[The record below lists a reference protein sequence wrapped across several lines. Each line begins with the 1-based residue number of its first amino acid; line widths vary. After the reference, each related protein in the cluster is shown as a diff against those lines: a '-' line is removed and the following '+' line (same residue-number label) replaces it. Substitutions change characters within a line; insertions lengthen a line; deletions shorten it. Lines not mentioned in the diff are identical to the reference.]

1 MTHVKRPTYN
11 AERRGS
17 QASQF
22 WVVGGE
28 YTDTEFTA
36 LHGPAE
42 ALGPFSDYAHAYQEW
57 ERLSMETKPS
67 AHVRYTIVGS
77 LPR

>member
-1 MTHVKRPTYN
+1 MTHID
-11 AERRGS
+11 RRMTRLRSHNQTPS
-17 QASQF
+17 QY

-28 YTDTEFTA
+28 YTDTAFSV

-42 ALGPFSDYAHAYQEW
+42 ALGPFADYDHAYQEW

-67 AHVRYTIVGS
+67 AHVRYTIVGNI
-77 LPR
+77 PR